1 MALSFFVNKKG
12 RTFVGYRRIA
22 KHLGINKDTVTRCVR
37 RLIASGLVR
46 RLDSHEEGKPSELE
60 LTTVLFEGRQPSELF
75 RPKELNK
82 ELFKEEKRF
91 LKNGK
96 MESVDEILKRSNPAL
111 EEMRK
116 RWGRKK

>member
-22 KHLGINKDTVTRCVR
+22 KHLGINKDTVTRFVR

-46 RLDSHEEGKPSELE
+46 RLDSHEEGK
-60 LTTVLFEGRQPSELF
+60 PSELF

-116 RWGRKK
+116 RWGRRK